1 MTRAAVGAT
10 FSPLAPANSRARRRR
25 RRTTRRPI
33 IFARRSTSR
42 VAAPS
47 PRARASNDDEEEEEG
62 TFRLVMLRHAASSW
76 AETEVKDADRP
87 LTEAGRAS
95 ASATARNVAGRGWMP
110 DLTLCS
116 NSRRSRETVEVM
128 RATDEGFG
136 RAERT
141 SYLGSLY
148 HFASL
153 DGQLRHHLNECVLE
167 RTTTRDEDAGAGGE
181 SVGVEEG
188 LACEYVA
195 DARTIMVVGHNK
207 GMEEAASEYCGEDVR
222 LQVAT
227 AAILE
232 RARGGPDETWGQ
244 AMEDAGGW
252 TLVAIASPDGVL
264 DTL

>member
-1 MTRAAVGAT
+1 M
-10 FSPLAPANSRARRRR
+10 
-25 RRTTRRPI
+25 
-33 IFARRSTSR
+33 
-42 VAAPS
+42 
-47 PRARASNDDEEEEEG
+47 
-62 TFRLVMLRHAASSW
+62 
-76 AETEVKDADRP
+76 
-87 LTEAGRAS
+87 
-95 ASATARNVAGRGWMP
+95 ASATARHVARRGWMP

-116 NSRRSRETVEVM
+116 NSKRSRETVEVM

-153 DGQLRHHLNECVLE
+153 DGQLRHHLNECVLK
-167 RTTTRDEDAGAGGE
+167 RTTTTREDASVGTGDDGDVEDAG
-181 SVGVEEG
+181 V
-188 LACEYVA
+188 ACEIVA

-232 RARGGPDETWGQ
+232 RARAGPDETWGQ

-252 TLVAIASPDGVL
+252 TLVAVATPDGVL
-264 DTL
+264 DKL